1 MDTPRRL
8 IPPHRLDAEKGIA
21 LSKDTRRRLEAA
33 GDFPLRIP
41 ISAMRH
47 AYDEREIDA
56 WIEKRIAA
64 RETA

>member
-1 MDTPRRL
+1 MDAPRRRL
-8 IPPHRLDAEKGIA
+8 IPPNRLKSEKGIDFSA
-21 LSKDTRRRLEAA
+21 DSRRRLEAA

-56 WIEKRIAA
+56 WIADRMAKR
-64 RETA
+64 